1 VIPGRM
7 TRRCGLDSGRSKG
20 SRGAGEDPGPASDV
34 ACNLVPIGRNVP
46 PRMPRFNGLPGPARR
61 RRRRVA
67 PPAGDSG
74 HRLEAAVGPAVGAWG
89 EEAVGTLTMRF
100 AASYAGPT
108 QPGSNPGA
116 KPGLDEGV
124 AGSQAFQSSP
134 PRADSALAGV
144 GEDVQQFH
152 GRLSVRVVPPRLTG
166 RGCGGTGAGSMSG
179 PRGANGRPRVPGRR
193 SRS

>member
-46 PRMPRFNGLPGPARR
+46 PRMPGFNGLPGPHDDGVAGLRR
-61 RRRRVA
+61 R
-67 PPAGDSG
+67 PATLG

-100 AASYAGPT
+100 AASYCRANAAGL
-108 QPGSNPGA
+108 
-116 KPGLDEGV
+116 K
-124 AGSQAFQSSP
+124 
-134 PRADSALAGV
+134 
-144 GEDVQQFH
+144 
-152 GRLSVRVVPPRLTG
+152 
-166 RGCGGTGAGSMSG
+166 
-179 PRGANGRPRVPGRR
+179 PRGGRSEAPTSIV
-193 SRS
+193 SRK